1 MGNGIMDAQA
11 TTSDRRTRL
20 RHHGA
25 AGELFKIYVVNI
37 LLTLV
42 TLGIY
47 RFWAKTRVRRYLWGQ
62 TSFLDDR
69 IEYTGTGKEL
79 FLGFLLVSAF
89 LVVAIVI
96 VRIVLV
102 LAGADSALAA
112 VLKLLLFAGIV
123 GLVGIAK
130 FRARRYR
137 LSRTLWRGIRGAQTG
152 SSLAYGARYLGY
164 ALLTGLTLGFYW
176 PYMSTKLTA
185 YKLTNTRFGNRP
197 FHFDGVGRDLLK
209 RFAVAW
215 LLFLPTIGLS
225 AIWYRAA
232 ALRYVVSRTRYENL
246 TFATGVRGGPLAKLI
261 VTNWLLTVFT
271 LGLAYPLVLVRTARF
286 ACDNLE
292 VAGEQD
298 FALIAQSAKEVPT
311 TGEGLAEAFDV
322 GEF

>member
-1 MGNGIMDAQA
+1 M
-11 TTSDRRTRL
+11 
-20 RHHGA
+20 
-25 AGELFKIYVVNI
+25 
-37 LLTLV
+37 
-42 TLGIY
+42 
-47 RFWAKTRVRRYLWGQ
+47 
-62 TSFLDDR
+62 
-69 IEYTGTGKEL
+69 
-79 FLGFLLVSAF
+79 SAF

-102 LAGADSALAA
+102 LAVAVPALAA
-112 VLKLLLFAGIV
+112 VLNLLLLAGIV
-123 GLVGIAK
+123 GLVGVAK

-292 VAGEQD
+292 VVGEQD
-298 FALIAQSAKEVPT
+298 FALIAQSAEEAPA
-311 TGEGLAEAFDV
+311 TGEGLTEAFDV